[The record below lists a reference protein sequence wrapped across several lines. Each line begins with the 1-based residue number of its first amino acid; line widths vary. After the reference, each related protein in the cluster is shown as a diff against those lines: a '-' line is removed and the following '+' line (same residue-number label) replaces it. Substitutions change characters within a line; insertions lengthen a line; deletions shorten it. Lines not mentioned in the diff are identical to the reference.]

1 MKKIMMSNYS
11 YLISLITSFLFLSS
25 AAAQILVDTSGNPVL
40 RGVPYYISSIGR
52 GAAGGDLSLVPS
64 LFNCPLDVIQTS
76 SDLILGLPVT
86 FHPSDLTPDGPI
98 NARANQKIQFT
109 TSPIECK
116 SGSVLGVRADLSL
129 GRVTLSTGG
138 VLGNP
143 SGQDPNYWF
152 KFEPY
157 GPSGPETWFYFQYCL
172 ACEMCRMADQCANMT
187 VVSDGRSRRLA
198 VPASADEA
206 PFIVNIRPVAV
217 PASADEV
224 PFNFNSRPA
233 GATGKSAD

>member
-1 MKKIMMSNYS
+1 MMKSTS
-11 YLISLITSFLFLSS
+11 YLISLVTCFLFLSC
-25 AAAQILVDTSGNPVL
+25 AAAQLLIDTTGNPVI

-52 GAAGGDLSLVPS
+52 GAAGGDLSLMIPS
-64 LFNCPLDVIQTS
+64 FNSCPLDVIQMP
-76 SDLILGLPVT
+76 SDLSPGLPVT
-86 FHPSDLTPDGPI
+86 FHPSDLRPDGPI

-116 SGSVLGVRADLSL
+116 KGIVLGVRADLSL

-157 GPSGPETWFYFQYCL
+157 GPRGPNTWFYFQYCL
-172 ACEMCRMADQCANMT
+172 ACERCRMADQCANMT
-187 VVSDGRSRRLA
+187 VISDGRSRRLA

-224 PFNFNSRPA
+224 PFIVNQASGR
-233 GATGKSAD
+233 SY